1 MEPQDWRVRVD
12 QAVARAQA
20 QRTPPRGRA
29 SLSTRFRGSAG
40 VIIREAAAARGLT
53 TAAFI
58 RRSAL
63 AFAAVVLDRD
73 YDDVVAYD
81 NRIQREGFAT
91 AEDPSG
97 RLCGPWEITGL
108 R

>member
-29 SLSTRFRGSAG
+29 SVSTRFRGSASEL
-40 VIIREAAAARGLT
+40 IREAARRRGLT

-63 AFAAVVLDRD
+63 AFAAVVLERD

-81 NRIQREGFAT
+81 NRIQLDGFAT

-97 RLCGPWEITGL
+97 RLCGPWEIVEL

>member
-12 QAVARAQA
+12 MAVARAQA
-20 QRTPPRGRA
+20 TREPPRGRA
-29 SLSTRFRGSAG
+29 SVSTRFRGGAAQL
-40 VIIREAAAARGLT
+40 IRQAAAARGLT
-53 TAAFI
+53 TAAFV

-81 NRIQREGFAT
+81 NRIQLDGFAT

-97 RLCGPWEITGL
+97 RLCGPWEIVGL